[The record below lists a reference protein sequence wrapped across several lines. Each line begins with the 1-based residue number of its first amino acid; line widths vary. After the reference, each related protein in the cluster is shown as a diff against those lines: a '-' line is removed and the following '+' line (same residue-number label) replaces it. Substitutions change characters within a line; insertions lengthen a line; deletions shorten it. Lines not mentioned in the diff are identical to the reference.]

1 MDAIANYF
9 TFEIACFNS
18 PLLFEGALS
27 GEPLFLFKGELSGEP
42 LFLFK
47 GEFNYLERGDDHG
60 CTQHEI
66 QTAVPAVK
74 AISIITG

>member
-27 GEPLFLFKGELSGEP
+27 GEQLFKGEL
-42 LFLFK
+42 
-47 GEFNYLERGDDHG
+47 NYLERGDDHG

-66 QTAVPAVK
+66 HTAVPAVK